1 MTHRSTLETNHTWQ
15 WQLKRR
21 QFLKMAS
28 TAAASGMG
36 LGTLA
41 HLGAAAQSATD
52 YKALV
57 CLFMFGGNDGNNMV
71 VPLDNAPYNQ
81 YRALRTNLALGQA
94 ALLPIA
100 PTNTGGATYGLHPG
114 MAGMQGLFM
123 QGRAAVIANVGPL
136 AVPTTKAQWN
146 ARSVPLPDNL
156 FSHSDQQ
163 AQWQSAIV
171 DAPPRNGWGGRMM
184 ERLLA
189 ADAVN
194 RGYGVLSVAGGNVW
208 ETGEVNLA
216 AYKVSSSGNF
226 GFNFYNPAGTDPL
239 SVAISQTLGESRS
252 HLLDKAWLEVMG
264 RSIENQRVLTAALGA
279 STLTTAF
286 PATGLGRQLKMIA
299 RLIAARAQLGLPR
312 QCFFCSIGGFDTHG
326 DDQLQR
332 QNELLGEISAAVAA
346 FYAATEELLMQN
358 NVTLFTASDF
368 GRTGQSNGQGSDHG
382 WGSHHFVV
390 GGAVKGNQMYGNF
403 PTMVLGGPEEIGNGN
418 WVPGTSVDQM
428 GATLGKW
435 FGVGSALNEVFPRL
449 PNFNPDLGFM
459 V

>member
-1 MTHRSTLETNHTWQ
+1 MNRTMNLHLQ
-15 WQLKRR
+15 QLQRR

-28 TAAASGMG
+28 AAAASGLG
-36 LGTLA
+36 LSTLA
-41 HLGAAAQSATD
+41 SMNAAAQSAND

-57 CLFMFGGNDGNNMV
+57 CLFMFGGNDGNNTV
-71 VPLDNAPYNQ
+71 VPIDTTPYAQ
-81 YRALRTNLALGQA
+81 YRTLRTNLALNQA
-94 ALLPIA
+94 DLLPIS
-100 PTNTGGATYGLHPG
+100 PTNSGGALYGLHPS
-114 MAGMQGLFM
+114 MAGMQNLFT
-123 QGRAAVIANVGPL
+123 QGHAAVIANVGPL
-136 AVPTTKAQWN
+136 AVPTSKIQWN
-146 ARSVPLPDNL
+146 NRSVPLPDNL

-171 DAPPRNGWGGRMM
+171 DAPPRHGWGGRMM
-184 ERLLA
+184 ERQLA

-208 ETGEVNLA
+208 ETGDVNLA

-226 GFNFYNPAGTDPL
+226 GFDFYNPSGADPL
-239 SVAISQTLGESRS
+239 SVAITQTLAESRG
-252 HLLDKAWLEVMG
+252 HLLDKAWTDVVA
-264 RSIENQRVLTAALGA
+264 RSIENQLVLTSALA
-279 STLTTAF
+279 SSTLTTVF
-286 PATGLGRQLKMIA
+286 PDTGLGRQLRMIA
-299 RLIAARAQLGLPR
+299 RLVSARAQLGLPR

-326 DDQLQR
+326 DDQMDR

-346 FYAATEELLMQN
+346 FYAATEEMAMQN

-390 GGAVKGNQMYGNF
+390 GGAVKGNQMYGSF
-403 PTMVLGGPEEIGNGN
+403 PTLVLGGPEEIGNGN
-418 WVPGTSVDQM
+418 WLPSTAVDQM

-435 FGVGSALNEVFPRL
+435 FGAGAALNEIFPRL

>member
-1 MTHRSTLETNHTWQ
+1 MTHRNTLETNHTWQ

-114 MAGMQGLFM
+114 MAGMQGLFT

>member
-1 MTHRSTLETNHTWQ
+1 MNPQHLHLHPLQ
-15 WQLKRR
+15 RR

-28 TAAASGMG
+28 VAASSGIG

-41 HLGAAAQSATD
+41 SLNAAAQSATD

-57 CLFMFGGNDGNNMV
+57 CLFMFGGNDGNNTV
-71 VPLDNAPYNQ
+71 VPIDTAPYNQ
-81 YRALRTNLALGQA
+81 YRILRSNLALDQNT
-94 ALLPIA
+94 LLPIT
-100 PTNTGGATYGLHPG
+100 PTNTGGAKYGLHPAMG
-114 MAGMQGLFM
+114 GMQNLFT
-123 QGRAAVIANVGPL
+123 QGHAAVIANVGPL
-136 AVPTTKAQWN
+136 AVPTTKAEWS

-171 DAPPRNGWGGRMM
+171 DAPPRSGWGGRMM
-184 ERLLA
+184 ERQLA
-189 ADAVN
+189 ANAPN
-194 RGYGVLSVAGGNVW
+194 RGYGVLSMAGGNVW
-208 ETGEVNLA
+208 ETGDATLA
-216 AYKVSSSGNF
+216 AYKVSASGNF
-226 GFNFYNPAGTDPL
+226 GFDFYHPSGTDPL
-239 SVAISQTLGESRS
+239 SLAISQTLAEPRG
-252 HLLDKAWLEVMG
+252 HLLEKAWTDVVA
-264 RSIENQRVLTAALGA
+264 RSIENQRVLTSALSA
-279 STLTTAF
+279 STLATVF
-286 PATGLGRQLKMIA
+286 PDSNLGRQLRMAA

-346 FYAATEELLMQN
+346 FYAATEELAMQN

-382 WGSHHFVV
+382 WGNHHFVV
-390 GGAVKGNQMYGNF
+390 GGAVKGNQYYGSF
-403 PTMVLGGPEEIGNGN
+403 PPLVLGGPQEIGQGN
-418 WVPGTSVDQM
+418 WLPSTALDQM

-435 FGVGSALNEVFPRL
+435 FGAGATLNEIFPRL

-459 V
+459 A